1 MESSFDMARTISK
14 AASVLPSRP
23 DGGNSLPAERTVALQ
38 QFEENLTALI
48 EARKQALLQTPA
60 GGSPPAAL
68 AEEIAR
74 LEARDPVAARAAAVW
89 FRQSRSAEVNASRT
103 TRDAALRQFE
113 ENLTALLEAR
123 KQAFLQTPDGGST
136 PATLAAEITRLE
148 ARDRELRELVRSS
161 GSPPV
166 ENPAPAP

>member
-1 MESSFDMARTISK
+1 M
-14 AASVLPSRP
+14 
-23 DGGNSLPAERTVALQ
+23 
-38 QFEENLTALI
+38 
-48 EARKQALLQTPA
+48 LQTPA

-123 KQAFLQTPDGGST
+123 KQAFLQTPDGGSP

-166 ENPAPAP
+166 ENPAPPRDIPPAQ